1 MEHQLVDPEGCP
13 RDREEAAST
22 GRQCLRKCQSD
33 GECISSRK
41 RCLCDGLCGW
51 SCVRP
56 DLHCDELT
64 AIENG
69 QFKVTGDHFGARVHY
84 TCDEAFWMSGS
95 KERVCQGDGSWSD
108 RSPECRRKAMCGAP
122 PQILHARHNG
132 TAEKDEYDVDALVDY
147 TCFPGYDASGYSRA
161 KCLFHN
167 GTTQWFGLELRCIPR
182 SCGIPGEVE
191 NGRREGDLFTFTSR
205 VTYHCL
211 DGYELVGRANRY
223 CQSNG
228 EWSGV
233 LPSCRPIE
241 CPIPANPP
249 NGRALF
255 TVVSYNSVV
264 KYDCKYGY
272 RLAGQVTRT
281 CGPNKQWEGSDPV
294 CEEIDCG
301 NPGELYNGHLKGSNT
316 RLGAVLL
323 FRCLDDMVMEGD
335 YISTTCLQDG
345 TWSHPLPK
353 CLAPCTVPEIDY
365 GRVNEM
371 APGSKVNH
379 GENITVDCIPHYDL
393 RYNVTPAICNNGT
406 WTHKPTCVPARCK
419 KLPKRPL
426 NGMVIAPKTDHGMK
440 ALFRCNDGYEL
451 EGPNVTECNFGRW
464 SVQTPACNVVYCKF
478 PGYLENGRILLVGH
492 MGMYDYR
499 PYVKKVPNDKQ
510 VMYECN
516 RHYTL
521 SNGPSGATCVAGK
534 WSPKELPQCVKGSH
548 PNVRWI
554 RSVRNRREKA
564 IRRFQRQD
572 INRFRRNKFGRKK
585 QRRTKDWCPL
595 IDNVPWM
602 RISIVKMGK
611 GNEDVP
617 HGTVVRAQCYRG
629 YLLNIGNRTAR
640 CVRGKWKPMEPQCVT
655 SPCPV
660 PLVKNGVYHHFGL
673 TVNNGS
679 FIPHGELVFLQC
691 ETGFQ
696 LVGSES
702 SRCWY
707 GQWSTKKM
715 PECVPGPC
723 VLPIIEDGYYLGGYR
738 AGLTISHQSSIDYS
752 CSSAH
757 EKASADT
764 IRCIKGQL
772 LPQEPR
778 CDKITP
784 SLPPATYTKK
794 KWKLYGELTDAAS
807 LANTRRSC
815 SLPKPLKQSL
825 IFNAAIKPSYLEGAS
840 NNGALSK
847 YPHGTE
853 ILYKCLVPL
862 RGKKISWKIICEDG
876 NWIGRAEECDEKI
889 VEYSNKNCTFKR
901 TDQNLVMF
909 IGDRKLAGDLI
920 EFETGTEI
928 IFRCRDIG
936 KYQLRGSIRLRC
948 RGGKWDGIP
957 PICIGL
963 SQESDYALEKP
974 PTILFRHRLGEI
986 AQSNEGKLLV
996 YPGTILHL
1004 ECLWIR
1010 KYGTPRWEIRTS
1022 ANRKYPEGWTNEPGR
1037 DPQLEYRLSIYHAQ
1051 RSDSG
1056 IYTCITPMNHRHS
1069 INILVIA
1076 IDCPPVPQIYGLYT
1090 NTNKRMMNTK
1100 LVFHCEEPKNLI
1112 GSEKA
1117 TCLPS
1122 GRWSAPFPHCIATEC
1137 PDPSKVTSPPMK
1149 IISDGFKIGK
1159 TARFSC
1165 PKGSILKGSDKIT
1178 CLDTGQWSA
1187 PIPYCTKETCEPP
1200 ELPIHGHVIGNKS
1213 YVYRHGDM
1221 LLIGCDEG
1229 YMADGPIVLVCQEDG
1244 RWSSDKPQCL
1254 PVCSYPGSTE
1264 GAILSPV
1271 KFYYTVNETVIFECL
1286 NGYKMKGS
1294 KIIQCLKDGKW
1305 SSSIPTCESL
1315 ESNQ

>member
-655 SPCPV
+655 
-660 PLVKNGVYHHFGL
+660 Y
-673 TVNNGS
+673 
-679 FIPHGELVFLQC
+679 
-691 ETGFQ
+691 
-696 LVGSES
+696 
-702 SRCWY
+702 
-707 GQWSTKKM
+707 
-715 PECVPGPC
+715 
-723 VLPIIEDGYYLGGYR
+723 
-738 AGLTISHQSSIDYS
+738 
-752 CSSAH
+752 
-757 EKASADT
+757 
-764 IRCIKGQL
+764 
-772 LPQEPR
+772 
-778 CDKITP
+778 
-784 SLPPATYTKK
+784 
-794 KWKLYGELTDAAS
+794 
-807 LANTRRSC
+807 
-815 SLPKPLKQSL
+815 
-825 IFNAAIKPSYLEGAS
+825 
-840 NNGALSK
+840 
-847 YPHGTE
+847 
-853 ILYKCLVPL
+853 
-862 RGKKISWKIICEDG
+862 
-876 NWIGRAEECDEKI
+876 EKI

>member
-715 PECVPGPC
+715 PECVP
-723 VLPIIEDGYYLGGYR
+723 
-738 AGLTISHQSSIDYS
+738 
-752 CSSAH
+752 
-757 EKASADT
+757 
-764 IRCIKGQL
+764 
-772 LPQEPR
+772 
-778 CDKITP
+778 
-784 SLPPATYTKK
+784 
-794 KWKLYGELTDAAS
+794 
-807 LANTRRSC
+807 
-815 SLPKPLKQSL
+815 
-825 IFNAAIKPSYLEGAS
+825 
-840 NNGALSK
+840 
-847 YPHGTE
+847 
-853 ILYKCLVPL
+853 
-862 RGKKISWKIICEDG
+862 
-876 NWIGRAEECDEKI
+876 DEKI